1 MILPCIT
8 RRIQV
13 PSYILEAEQCQS
25 YPSWLKG
32 KLIQQ
37 RDICGDEREDEAW
50 RVAMG
55 ISFPLLPLQPKET
68 LSNWGALIF
77 PTMYYKMEEN
87 HSFSSML
94 CRVLIMFHKDMKERN
109 IDSIMLIYYNS
120 EIWWVSRNQ
129 KVLNLRCSQDALFLF
144 LFLSL

>member
-1 MILPCIT
+1 
-8 RRIQV
+8 
-13 PSYILEAEQCQS
+13 
-25 YPSWLKG
+25 
-32 KLIQQ
+32 
-37 RDICGDEREDEAW
+37 
-50 RVAMG
+50 MG

-77 PTMYYKMEEN
+77 PTMYHKMEEN